1 MQAYYQDRQTGYSEL
16 GENAYFEILV
26 DFLNSLGF
34 WILVNSNLEKLLRT
48 GVRLGVRISIKENWK
63 DCYRENWWGNKKI
76 FIHTCIYTYIL
87 LEWMVVNP
95 FESEYLYAI
104 L

>member
-34 WILVNSNLEKLLRT
+34 QVLGESNLDKLLRT
-48 GVRLGVRISIKENWK
+48 GLGGG
-63 DCYRENWWGNKKI
+63 WG
-76 FIHTCIYTYIL
+76 
-87 LEWMVVNP
+87 
-95 FESEYLYAI
+95 SEYLLRTTEKTVTGKVVGIIRKYFYIHIYICI
-104 L
+104 LPYLNGWW

>member
-34 WILVNSNLEKLLRT
+34 QVLGESNLDKLLRT
-48 GVRLGVRISIKENWK
+48 GLGEG
-63 DCYRENWWGNKKI
+63 WG
-76 FIHTCIYTYIL
+76 
-87 LEWMVVNP
+87 
-95 FESEYLYAI
+95 SEYLLRTTEKTGKAVGIIRKYFYLHIYVCI
-104 L
+104 LPYLNGWW